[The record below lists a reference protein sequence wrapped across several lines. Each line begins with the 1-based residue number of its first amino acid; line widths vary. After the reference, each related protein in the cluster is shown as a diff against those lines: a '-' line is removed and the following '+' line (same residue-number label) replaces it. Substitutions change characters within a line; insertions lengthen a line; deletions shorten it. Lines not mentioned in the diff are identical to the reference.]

1 MHHGRYIT
9 PQSRTLGFLSRTGV
23 RIFLTVVVCALPVI
37 PVVLL
42 VQNNFDSTGFQ
53 PLGYPS
59 ANLATPRDDYYGAPT
74 EVYSS
79 NADGLPAD
87 LCVTFEFLG
96 LDPSVPDVSLGVLV
110 GVTGPGKGVLRGL
123 AAQGYRNVSLV
134 VKSNSGLS
142 NFEIPVSVRV
152 LKAAAPTNCGAHLHQ
167 NNLDQHAVYRRT
179 WTLSLLGQPRAFP
192 QDWYELD
199 DSVGMIAGRSQNGA
213 ALPSSIVMMS
223 RDEDLRVGVQ
233 TDPPTYSFTGYPN
246 QPAAHQV
253 FFTVIRPTWTIT
265 YTYFVAAMPFLLL
278 ITLLWFKRFA
288 QRRALEPSDAAFGL
302 AAAMVAILPLRQVLV
317 PNTIPGLTRLD
328 LLFGLGICFLV
339 MASIL
344 WVVVWLPLLPY
355 RRPRPRPAGDGGD
368 GQGNGAASPG
378 GDVTDVSQGTSA

>member
-1 MHHGRYIT
+1 MHHDRYIT
-9 PQSRTLGFLSRTGV
+9 PQSRALRFLSRTGV
-23 RIFLTVVVCALPVI
+23 RVVTTLIVCALPVI

-42 VQNNFDSTGFQ
+42 VYNNVDSAGFQ
-53 PLGYPS
+53 PLGYP
-59 ANLATPRDDYYGAPT
+59 AVDLAQPRDNNYGVPT

-79 NADGLPAD
+79 NADGTLAD
-87 LCVTFEFLG
+87 VCVTFEFLG

-110 GVTGPGKGVLRGL
+110 GVTGAGKTELENL
-123 AAQGYRNVSLV
+123 SKQGYKNVSVV

-142 NFEIPVSVRV
+142 NFEIPVAVSV
-152 LKAAAPTNCGAHLHQ
+152 LAAARLTRCDARLSQ
-167 NNLDQHAVYRRT
+167 KNLDQHAVYRSTRT
-179 WTLSLLGQPRAFP
+179 LTLLGQPRAFP
-192 QDWYELD
+192 QDWYELND
-199 DSVGMIAGRSQNGA
+199 QVGVIAGHSQNGT

-233 TDPPTYSFTGYPN
+233 ADQPSYSYTGYPN
-246 QPAAHQV
+246 QPAEHQV
-253 FFTVIRPTWTIT
+253 FFTVNRPTWIIT

-288 QRRALEPSDAAFGL
+288 QRKALEPSDAAFGL

-317 PNTIPGLTRLD
+317 PTTIPGLTRLD

-355 RRPRPRPAGDGGD
+355 RRPRQHPAGEGVD
-368 GQGNGAASPG
+368 GQGVGTGGPG
-378 GDVTDVSQGTSA
+378 EGVTGVTQDPST